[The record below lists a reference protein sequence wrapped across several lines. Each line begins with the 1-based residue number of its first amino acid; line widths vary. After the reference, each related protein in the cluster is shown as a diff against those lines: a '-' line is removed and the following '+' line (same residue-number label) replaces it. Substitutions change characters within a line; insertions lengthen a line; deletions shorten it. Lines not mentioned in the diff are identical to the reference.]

1 MEKRETILL
10 IDDEKEV
17 VNALKRTLGMKG
29 YEILATTMPKE
40 AISWIENER
49 IDLIICDQ
57 QIPEMSGVDI
67 LAYSKKYQPEA
78 IRILITGYAD
88 LNIAVA
94 AINEGKI
101 YHYISKPWN
110 NAELNRIV
118 REGLDK
124 KRKQKQDAAKAQSD
138 DHRAGKESYNAKIP
152 VWDKDDILVMRTAE
166 VTFISAVNGE
176 VIIHTVNGDFKSN
189 ETLSY
194 WETRLKGQHFLRCH
208 RSYVV
213 NIERIEKISPWF
225 HGAFN
230 LKLKDAKESIPV
242 SRNSVKSLK
251 EHLDL

>member
-1 MEKRETILL
+1 MEKREKILL

-17 VNALKRTLGMKG
+17 VSALKRALGNQG
-29 YEILATTMPKE
+29 YELLATTMPQE
-40 AISWIENER
+40 AMSWIENEI

-57 QIPEMSGVDI
+57 QIPGMSGVDI
-67 LAYSKKYQPEA
+67 LAYAKKYQPEA

-94 AINEGKI
+94 AINQGKI
-101 YHYISKPWN
+101 YHYISKPWDN
-110 NAELNRIV
+110 DELNRIV

-124 KRKQKQDAAKAQSD
+124 KRKLKQDSIPVQSD
-138 DHRAGKESYNAKIP
+138 DLRAGKEHYNAKIS
-152 VWDKDDILVMRTAE
+152 VWDKDDILVMRTSE

-176 VIIHTVNGDFKSN
+176 VIIHTVNGDFKSS

-194 WETRLKGQHFLRCH
+194 WEIKLKGQHFLRCH
-208 RSYVV
+208 RSYIV

-251 EHLDL
+251 EHIDL